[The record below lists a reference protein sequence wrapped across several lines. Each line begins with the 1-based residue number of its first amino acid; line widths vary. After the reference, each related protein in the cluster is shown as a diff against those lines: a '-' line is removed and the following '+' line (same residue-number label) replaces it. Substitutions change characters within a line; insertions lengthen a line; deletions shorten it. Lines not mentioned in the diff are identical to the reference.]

1 MAEEADDGVL
11 MPLQVQQKRSGKK
24 NKKKQNR
31 KQFKQSLSFLG

>member
-1 MAEEADDGVL
+1 MVKQADEGDL
-11 MPLQVQQKRSGKK
+11 MPMQVQQKRSGKK